1 MLADT
6 VLNLYVPPRKCLENN
21 KLDLPTVE
29 ERGYQ
34 PVSLFNEFSA
44 SKAVSKKRFEIGGV
58 DPEQLLLS
66 SKGISVSLLLFVV
79 A

>member
-1 MLADT
+1 LLADT
-6 VLNLYVPPRKCLENN
+6 VLNLYVPPRKRLENN

-34 PVSLFNEFSA
+34 PASRFNEFSA
-44 SKAVSKKRFEIGGV
+44 SKAVSKNRFERGGV

-66 SKGISVSLLLFVV
+66 SKGI
-79 A
+79 

>member
-1 MLADT
+1 MSLLADT
-6 VLNLYVPPRKCLENN
+6 LLNLYVPPRKHLENN

-34 PVSLFNEFSA
+34 LVSLFSGFSA
-44 SKAVSKKRFEIGGV
+44 SKAVHKNRFERGGV

-66 SKGISVSLLLFVV
+66 SKGI
-79 A
+79 